1 MSTDTTHLIDRT
13 EYLQYR
19 ENEEDE
25 GDNGGEDNAA
35 AGGEGLQLDAII
47 EGFGQ
52 AGVQAQNQVQEDEEV
67 PPAAAIGEALLA
79 AAEGEQMRRAV
90 QASEASAHEDE
101 QLRAAVEDSR
111 NL

>member
-25 GDNGGEDNAA
+25 DPDANAEAAEEA
-35 AGGEGLQLDAII
+35 AGRGGLQLDAII

-52 AGVQAQNQVQEDEEV
+52 AGVQVQGHMEEDEEV

-79 AAEGEQMRRAV
+79 AAEGEQIRR
-90 QASEASAHEDE
+90 ASAHEDE
-101 QLRAAVEDSR
+101 QLRVAIEDSR